1 MAYQIKTLKTGSNA
15 ILQPL
20 WGIKRGSPTGMEAE
34 LRLFHPPSVLPPPLW
49 TIFHSLRPRLPS
61 PCWSKCVSWALSPW
75 ALPGQT
81 RESNTHPHP
90 RRERHPS
97 SSHFSGG
104 QSTICLKWS
113 ISHSV
118 MSDPLR
124 PHGLQP
130 IRLLCSWNFPGKN
143 TGVGSHSLL
152 QGIFPTQGLNQVSC
166 IAGRLFTI
174 GATRGYLN
182 I

>member
-104 QSTICLKWS
+104 QSAICLKWS

-130 IRLLCSWNFPGKN
+130 TRLLCPWNSPRDLPDPG
-143 TGVGSHSLL
+143 
-152 QGIFPTQGLNQVSC
+152 IEPWVSC
-166 IAGRLFTI
+166 TAGRLFTTW
-174 GATRGYLN
+174 ATREAPICFFFYSN